1 MHETLYK
8 QKKEPL
14 AQPLDPQSL
23 DQGLAR
29 HQVGQ
34 YMQAALESEQRRPLD
49 LPAAMREKMES
60 RFGRDFSGV
69 EFVQS
74 DLPRKMGADAVAQG
88 NLIRFAPG
96 AFSQTESGERLLS
109 HELSH
114 VIQQSQGAAMDGASN
129 MPYYDAGAEHA
140 ADTMAQQA
148 MDGTLS
154 PGEAAQPLSAP
165 AAGQAPMLGNR
176 LFNRLRQKFSGWFGK
191 GSTPAGASPTE
202 VTQAQLGA
210 NMYNPTND
218 TALEGKLKGIRDA
231 TTLQEAQDAF
241 GRASGN
247 NIRGQIPE
255 GVSLNSA
262 KRRLKAM
269 TRITHDFP
277 QLAGRIG
284 VFNTTR
290 SEGTMMSAGST
301 FSSGS
306 SSISWNPDE
315 MGSGVGNKLVRIGTG
330 WMDSLVDFSAANKR
344 YDGVHELGHV
354 LNSLLIEQRLAGKGE
369 GLKDVDWSGNITA
382 QNLIQ
387 EALQGVAS
395 QNTKTGRKLRKYID
409 KHGEGPAGKRKLNLA
424 NDVKRA
430 DDEVDTSTTQ
440 YKHRHQL
447 RKMGLTSRYGA
458 SDAGEMF
465 AEAFADVY
473 EKGEKANPLSKEIVR
488 LTKGR
493 LAGPAPG
500 AAAAG

>member
-1 MHETLYK
+1 MQQQVYQ
-8 QKKEPL
+8 QKKEPV
-14 AQPLDPQSL
+14 AQPAQSQTPAM
-23 DQGLAR
+23 DWSQQQA
-29 HQVGQ
+29 GQ

-49 LPAAMREKMES
+49 LPEAMRQKMES

-69 EFVQS
+69 QFVQS

-96 AFSQTESGERLLS
+96 AFSRTESGERLLS

-114 VIQQSQGAAMDGASN
+114 VIQQSQGKAMDGASN

-148 MDGTLS
+148 MEGTLS
-154 PGEAAQPLSAP
+154 LGDAPQPLSAP

-191 GSTPAGASPTE
+191 GNTPAGASPTE
-202 VTQAQLGA
+202 VSQAQLGS

-218 TALEGKLKGIRDA
+218 AALEAKLQGIRAA

-255 GVSLNSA
+255 GVPLNSA

-269 TRITHDFP
+269 ARITHDFP
-277 QLAGRIG
+277 QLAGRISS
-284 VFNTTR
+284 FNATR
-290 SEGTMMSAGST
+290 SAGTMMSAGNT
-301 FSSGS
+301 FGSGTAN
-306 SSISWNPDE
+306 ISWNPDE
-315 MGSGVGNKLVRIGTG
+315 IGSGVGNKLSRIVFG
-330 WMDSLVDFSAANKR
+330 WADSVSDYSAANKR

-354 LNSLLIEQRLAGKGE
+354 LNSLLIEQQLAGKGE
-369 GLKDVDWSGNITA
+369 GLKEADWDGNLTA
-382 QNLIQ
+382 QDLIQ

-395 QNTKTGRKLRKYID
+395 QDTKTGRKLRKYID
-409 KHGEGPAGKRKLNLA
+409 THGVGPEGQRKLNLA
-424 NDVKRA
+424 NDKKTS
-430 DDEVDTSTTQ
+430 DDKVDTSTTQ
-440 YKHRHQL
+440 YKHRRKL
-447 RKMGLTSRYGA
+447 RKMGLTSAYG
-458 SDAGEMF
+458 SGDAGEMF

-488 LTKGR
+488 LTKNK
-493 LAGPAPG
+493 LAGPAAG
-500 AAAAG
+500 AATAG